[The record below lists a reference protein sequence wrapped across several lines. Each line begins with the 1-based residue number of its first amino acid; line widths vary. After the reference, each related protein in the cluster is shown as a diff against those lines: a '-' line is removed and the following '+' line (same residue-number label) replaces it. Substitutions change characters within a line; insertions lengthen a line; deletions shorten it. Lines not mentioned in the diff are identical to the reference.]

1 MADNKRLVHYDLV
14 RVIAIFAVIVVHT
27 SGTFYRALAPVTSF
41 DWQVSNIYSTSGK
54 FSICIF
60 MMVSGMLFLNPKKD
74 IEIKALYRKNIL
86 RIVTAFIF
94 WSVAYASFGLW
105 IKVLMNGFSTSYMHS
120 FFIDVV
126 TGNYHMWFC
135 YMIIGIYMIV
145 PFLRLISS
153 NENLMKYFLILSIIF
168 VCIIPVLQQLPDTV
182 SMPISIVITQLRL
195 NFVLGWVGIFIL
207 GYYLSYCNITKK
219 GEIIIYTLGIL
230 SLILT
235 IVLNSLLSIRNNQS
249 YEGLYDLTNIN
260 ILLTAVAVFVF
271 FRLHVSK
278 VDFSERSR
286 KFILLLSECSF
297 GVYFIH
303 VFLIIIFQHYTLS
316 QKLYNAVIAVPVLSA
331 GIFILSTLIIYYF
344 RKIPFARDY
353 LS

>member
-1 MADNKRLVHYDLV
+1 MADKRLVHYDLV

-27 SGTFYRALAPVTSF
+27 SGTLYRVTAPVTSF
-41 DWQVSNIYSTSGK
+41 NWQVSNVYSTMGK

-60 MMVSGMLFLNPKKD
+60 MMVSGLLFLNPKKN
-74 IEIKALYRKNIL
+74 IEIKSLYRKNIL
-86 RIVTAFIF
+86 RIVSAFIF
-94 WSVAYASFGLW
+94 WSLAYALFGLW
-105 IKVLMNGFSTSYMHS
+105 VKIGTNGFSGSYIHD

-126 TGNYHMWFC
+126 NGNYHMWFC

-145 PFLRLISS
+145 PFLRLICSD
-153 NENLMKYFLILSIIF
+153 EKLMKYFLILSIIMAS
-168 VCIIPVLQQLPDTV
+168 IIPVVQLLPDAV
-182 SMPISIVITQLRL
+182 SQPLGIVVGQLRVTL
-195 NFVLGWVGIFIL
+195 VMGWVGIFVL
-207 GYYLSYCNITKK
+207 GYYLSYCNITRKA
-219 GEIIIYTLGIL
+219 EITSYVLGIL
-230 SLILT
+230 SLVFT
-235 IVLNSLLSIRNNQS
+235 IIVNGVMSVRNGQS
-249 YEGLYDLTNIN
+249 YEPLYDLTNIN
-260 ILLTAVAVFVF
+260 ILLTAIAVFIY

-278 VDFSERSR
+278 VDFSERSK

-303 VFLIIIFQHYTLS
+303 VFMIIMFQQYALA

-331 GIFILSTLIIYYF
+331 GVFILSTIAIYIF

>member
-1 MADNKRLVHYDLV
+1 MADKRLVHYDLV

-27 SGTFYRALAPVTSF
+27 SGTLYRVTTPVAAF
-41 DWQVSNIYSTSGK
+41 NWQVSNIYSTSGK

-60 MMVSGMLFLNPKKD
+60 MMVSGMLFLNPKKS
-74 IEIKALYRKNIL
+74 ITISSLFRKNIL
-86 RIVTAFIF
+86 RIVSAFIF
-94 WSVAYASFGLW
+94 WSLAYALFGLW
-105 IKVLMNGFSTSYMHS
+105 VKVQMNGYSSGYMHS

-135 YMIIGIYMIV
+135 YMIIGIYIIV

-153 NENLMKYFLILSIIF
+153 DENLMKYFLILSIIF
-168 VCIIPVLQQLPDTV
+168 VSIIPVVQQLPDIV
-182 SMPISIVITQLRL
+182 SVPLSIAVTQLRVTL
-195 NFVLGWVGIFIL
+195 VMGWVGIFVL

-219 GEIIIYTLGIL
+219 SEIIIYILGIL

-235 IVLNSLLSIRNNQS
+235 IVLNSVLSLRYKQS
-249 YEGLYDLTNIN
+249 YEGLYELTNIN

-278 VDFSERSR
+278 VDFSERSKR
-286 KFILLLSECSF
+286 FILLLSECSF

-303 VFLIIIFQHYTLS
+303 VFIIIIFQQFALA

-331 GIFILSTLIIYYF
+331 GVFILSTIIIYLF
-344 RKIPFARDY
+344 RKIPVARDY

>member
-1 MADNKRLVHYDLV
+1 MADKRLVHYDLV
-14 RVIAIFAVIVVHT
+14 RVIAIFAVVVVHT
-27 SGTFYRALAPVTSF
+27 SGSLYRAVAPITSF
-41 DWQVSNIYSTSGK
+41 NWQVSNIYSTSGK

-60 MMVSGMLFLNPKKD
+60 MMVSGMLFLNPKK
-74 IEIKALYRKNIL
+74 EITIKSLYRKNIL
-86 RIVTAFIF
+86 RIVSSFIF
-94 WSVAYASFGLW
+94 WSVAYALFGLYV
-105 IKVLMNGFSTSYMHS
+105 KVRMNGYSSAYLYD

-126 TGNYHMWFC
+126 NGNYHMWFC

-145 PFLRLISS
+145 PFLRLISG
-153 NENLMKYFLILSIIF
+153 NEHLMKYYLILSIIF
-168 VCIIPVLQQLPDTV
+168 ASTIPVLQLLPYVV
-182 SMPISIVITQLRL
+182 SQPISIVVMQLRL

-219 GEIIIYTLGIL
+219 AETIIYILGVL

-235 IVLNSLLSIRNNQS
+235 IVINGLMSIKNNQN
-249 YEGLYDLTNIN
+249 YEGLYDLTNVN
-260 ILLTAVAVFVF
+260 ILLTAIAVFVY

-278 VDFSERSR
+278 VEFSERFK
-286 KFILLLSECSF
+286 KFILLLSECTF

-303 VFLIIIFQHYTLS
+303 VFLIIIFQQYALD
-316 QKLYNAVIAVPVLSA
+316 KMLYNAVIAVPVISA
-331 GIFILSTLIIYYF
+331 GVFILSTILIYFF

>member
-1 MADNKRLVHYDLV
+1 MAGKRMVHYDLV
-14 RVIAIFAVIVVHT
+14 RIIAIFAVIVVHT
-27 SGTFYRALAPVTSF
+27 SGTLYRVTAPVTSF
-41 DWQVSNIYSTSGK
+41 NWQVSNIYSTSGK

-60 MMVSGMLFLNPKKD
+60 MMVSGMLFLNPKKS
-74 IEIKALYRKNIL
+74 ITIKALYSKNIL
-86 RIVTAFIF
+86 RIVSAFIF
-94 WSVAYASFGLW
+94 WSVAYALFGLW
-105 IKVLMNGFSTSYMHS
+105 VKVQMNGYSSVYMHD

-153 NENLMKYFLILSIIF
+153 DETLMKYYLILSIIF
-168 VCIIPVLQQLPDTV
+168 VSTIPVLQQLPDVV
-182 SMPISIVITQLRL
+182 SQPISIVVSQLRI

-207 GYYLSYCNITKK
+207 GYYLSYCNITRKS
-219 GEIIIYTLGIL
+219 ETIIYILGIL
-230 SLILT
+230 SLIVT
-235 IVLNSLLSIRNNQS
+235 IVLNGLLSIRNNQS
-249 YEGLYDLTNIN
+249 YEGLYELTNIN
-260 ILLTAVAVFVF
+260 ILLTAIAVFVY

-278 VDFSERSR
+278 VEFSERS
-286 KFILLLSECSF
+286 KNFILLLSECSF

-303 VFLIIIFQHYTLS
+303 VFIIILFQQYALA

-331 GIFILSTLIIYYF
+331 GVFIFSTILIYFF

>member
-1 MADNKRLVHYDLV
+1 MADKRLVHYDLV

-27 SGTFYRALAPVTSF
+27 SGTLYRVTAPITSF

-60 MMVSGMLFLNPKKD
+60 MMVSGMLFLNPKKS
-74 IEIKALYRKNIL
+74 ITVKALYRKNIL
-86 RIVTAFIF
+86 RIVSAFIF
-94 WSVAYASFGLW
+94 WSVAYALFGLW
-105 IKVLMNGFSTSYMHS
+105 VKVQMNGFSDGYMHS

-126 TGNYHMWFC
+126 NGNYHMWFC

-153 NENLMKYFLILSIIF
+153 NENLMKYYLILSIIF
-168 VCIIPVLQQLPDTV
+168 VSIIPVMQQLPDAV
-182 SMPISIVITQLRL
+182 SGPITIVVSQLRL

-219 GEIIIYTLGIL
+219 GEVIIYILGIL
-230 SLILT
+230 SLIFT
-235 IVLNSLLSIRNNQS
+235 IILNSILSLSNNQN
-249 YEGLYDLTNIN
+249 YEGLYELTNIN
-260 ILLTAVAVFVF
+260 ILLTAVAVFIY
-271 FRLHVSK
+271 FRLHVSR
-278 VDFSERSR
+278 VDFSERSK

-297 GVYFIH
+297 GVYFVH
-303 VFLIIIFQHYTLS
+303 VFIIIIFQQFALA

-331 GIFILSTLIIYYF
+331 GVFILSTIIIYFF